1 MDHYARKRTAAKVWQ
16 EIVLYLLKIYSA
28 IMVSLTS
35 YIRNHIASITWLK
48 AETYGSINKADEII
62 NSFFKGPQNETDGIF
77 NASCIY
83 LLNGHIQEARRYFLT
98 VKTNPS
104 SSADLQDK
112 ANNAIVAID
121 DICNYYT
128 YYTKDFKGKFVPSN
142 DEELNAALDILQCI
156 WEQRMIENGRKHY
169 TIDGI
174 INSGKKEWS
183 SLDNKVVFLLKDQ
196 NQGGTGERWDDDVK
210 KWNLKGKGKFFPNI
224 KKIVWGLSHPQKD
237 YENDIYK
244 NPETKKLMKAQ
255 IDAFAAIQP
264 FALLEC
270 KKEPGYNSVEDSVI
284 KENLQNFGN
293 LLKEEIRLL
302 NPHYLLCSSQT
313 IYEFALD
320 MYNGIGKEEGGGFYD
335 ETTDTLIIHCSH
347 PSARNTNG
355 SEPYHMVMKHLPKIK
370 RALIDSE

>member
-1 MDHYARKRTAAKVWQ
+1 
-16 EIVLYLLKIYSA
+16 
-28 IMVSLTS
+28 MVSLTS
-35 YIRNHIASITWLK
+35 YIRNHVASLTWLK
-48 AETYGSINKADEII
+48 QETYGNIDEANEII
-62 NSFFKGPQNETDGIF
+62 NRFYKGPQNETDGIF

-83 LLNGHIQEARRYFLT
+83 LLNGHIQEARRYFLM
-98 VKTNPS
+98 VKTNQS
-104 SSADLQDK
+104 SSTDMQDK
-112 ANNAIVAID
+112 TNNAIGVID
-121 DICNYYT
+121 DICNYY
-128 YYTKDFKGKFVPSN
+128 KELFVKVKVKFVPSN
-142 DEELNAALDILQCI
+142 DEELNAALDVLQCI

-196 NQGGTGERWDDDVK
+196 NQGGTGERWNDDLK

-237 YENDIYK
+237 YENDIYG

-270 KKEPGYNSVEDSVI
+270 KKEPGYKSVEDSVI
-284 KENLQNFGN
+284 KENLQQYED

-302 NPHYLLCSSQT
+302 NPHCLLCSSQD
-313 IYEFALD
+313 IYVFALK
-320 MYNGIGKEEGGGFYD
+320 MFKGIGKEEGGGFYD
-335 ETTDTLIIHCSH
+335 ETTDTLIIHCFH
-347 PSARNTNG
+347 PSDPNPKG